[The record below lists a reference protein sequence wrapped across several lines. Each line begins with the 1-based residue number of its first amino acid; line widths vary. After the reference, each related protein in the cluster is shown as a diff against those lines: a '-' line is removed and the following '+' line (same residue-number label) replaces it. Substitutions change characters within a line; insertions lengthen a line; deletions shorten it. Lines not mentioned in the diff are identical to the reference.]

1 MRIISFTV
9 GEFFLMSVGNPQITL
24 LRYRNP
30 ICQFCYKPGRH
41 DSEIE
46 AVKCI
51 LT

>member
-1 MRIISFTV
+1 MEIISFTV
-9 GEFFLMSVGNPQITL
+9 GEFFLMSWGNPKITL

-30 ICQFCYKPGRH
+30 NCHFYYKPGRH